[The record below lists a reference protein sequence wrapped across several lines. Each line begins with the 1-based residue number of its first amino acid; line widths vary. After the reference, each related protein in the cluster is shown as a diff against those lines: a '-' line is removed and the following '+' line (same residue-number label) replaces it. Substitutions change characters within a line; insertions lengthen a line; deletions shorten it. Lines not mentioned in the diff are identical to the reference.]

1 MDDRL
6 FAAGR
11 HYPQGVWSM
20 DADIHSPD
28 RAGSFAEP
36 MVWIVARDAGY
47 AASLSDLLREHES
60 FRRTRVIRSCEEAI
74 DVLRANTHPSVILV
88 DICGTC
94 SKKLEAIAQMRGLSP
109 ASQIIVLASSDDED
123 TIIQSICAG
132 ATGYL
137 LRETAPQSVIR
148 AIQDILTGGTPMEPV
163 VAHKV
168 LSIVSHL
175 AHQKHD
181 YCLTE
186 REKDVLRL
194 IAEGCAK
201 KEIAEA
207 LFISYFT
214 VDTHLKN
221 IYEKM
226 HVHSQ
231 GAAISKAFKER
242 LLYML

>member
-1 MDDRL
+1 MAEPNDADPAHPEGTPEPLVWITVRDREYSELLDGLLQQHDAFRRHRL
-6 FAAGR
+6 FT
-11 HYPQGVWSM
+11 SC
-20 DADIHSPD
+20 
-28 RAGSFAEP
+28 
-36 MVWIVARDAGY
+36 RDVI
-47 AASLSDLLREHES
+47 DLLK
-60 FRRTRVIRSCEEAI
+60 
-74 DVLRANTHPSVILV
+74 ANNHPSVILV
-88 DICGTC
+88 DITDACG
-94 SKKLEAIAQMRGLSP
+94 KQLEAIAQMRGFC
-109 ASQIIVLASSDDED
+109 ASAQIIVLASGHDED
-123 TIIQSICAG
+123 TIIQAICAG

-137 LRETAPQSVIR
+137 LKETAPNRIIH

-181 YCLTE
+181 YFLTE

-194 IAEGCAK
+194 IAEGRAK
-201 KEIAEA
+201 KEIAQA
-207 LFISYFT
+207 LYISYFT

-231 GAAISKAFKER
+231 GAAISKAYKEN
-242 LLYML
+242 LLFTL

>member
-1 MDDRL
+1 MQTPVPGD
-6 FAAGR
+6 GI
-11 HYPQGVWSM
+11 P
-20 DADIHSPD
+20 
-28 RAGSFAEP
+28 EP
-36 MVWIVARDAGY
+36 LVWIIVRDKVYVDMLVEVLNG
-47 AASLSDLLREHES
+47 HEM
-60 FRRTRVIRSCEEAI
+60 FRRHRHFSTCTDAVAL
-74 DVLRANTHPSVILV
+74 LRANNHPRVILV
-88 DICGTC
+88 DICDAC
-94 SKKLEAIAQMRGLSP
+94 NKKLEAIAQMRAYCPSAHIL
-109 ASQIIVLASSDDED
+109 VLASGDDED
-123 TIIQSICAG
+123 TIVHAICAG

-137 LRETAPQSVIR
+137 FRENARERVVP
-148 AIQDILTGGTPMEPV
+148 AILDILNGGTPMEPI

-186 REKDVLRL
+186 REKDILRL
-194 IAEGCAK
+194 IAEGRAK

-207 LFISYFT
+207 LFISFFT

-231 GAAISKAFKER
+231 GAAISKAYKEN
-242 LLYML
+242 LLFAL